1 MKQITEDIS
10 DQPIGLKN
18 SRVFLPLIM
27 AGSLFIILLIFNA
40 INSPI
45 FSPGGLLNL
54 TLSLTGLGLIIWI
67 ALLVRKELYI
77 PFIHIRNWSLR
88 LKNKD
93 YTARLPLIRET
104 EFSKLANDLNSLSE
118 IFQFF
123 SDEFQDKV
131 DRQTSKIKDQNDSL
145 NILYEIATTINESK
159 NMDELLSSF
168 LNILIKLTSAQAGTV
183 RLMTEDEQLRMVAS
197 IGLSKNFIKEE
208 CLVPINRCLCGNT
221 FTNGKTGQNESTAN
235 CSKLTGSNLIKD
247 DNLNDNDP
255 GIISVPIKYQGRS
268 IGVYNLFID
277 KKHINIQNKDHEDLL
292 VTVGKHLGMAFEKFK
307 LTQEAKQHSVIKE
320 RTLLAHELHDSLAQ
334 TLASLRFQVTIME
347 DNLQEKIPVNRP
359 ELLNLHES
367 IDEAYTEVRA
377 LISHFRAPM
386 DNSGLIPSINKLIE
400 KFKANSS
407 IMIFF
412 QNEWKEQKLK
422 SEFEYQII
430 RIIQESLNN
439 IKKHS
444 QARTSRIMIKSHSNY
459 NEVLIEDDGIG
470 IEHSNLKSSLGE
482 HIGLSVMQERAQRMG
497 GSINIESETGEGTQ
511 ILLSFPNYGSS
522 VKTVHFV
529 H

>member
-1 MKQITEDIS
+1 MKQVKEDFS

-18 SRVFLPLIM
+18 SRVFLPLIL
-27 AGSLFIILLIFNA
+27 AGSLFIIIFVFNFMNNPSFNLEW
-40 INSPI
+40 I
-45 FSPGGLLNL
+45 LNL
-54 TLSLTGLGLIIWI
+54 ILSVTGLALIIWI

-131 DRQTSKIKDQNDSL
+131 DRQTSKIKDQDDSL

-183 RLMTEDEQLRMVAS
+183 RLMTEDKQLRMVAS
-197 IGLSKNFIKEE
+197 IGLSKDFIKEE
-208 CLVPINRCLCGNT
+208 CLVPIDRCLCGDT
-221 FTNGKTGQNESTAN
+221 FSNGKTGQNENTAN
-235 CSKLTGSNLIKD
+235 CSKFSGNSLIMGD
-247 DNLNDNDP
+247 PLNQKNP
-255 GIISVPIKYQGRS
+255 GIVSVPIKYQGRS

-292 VTVGKHLGMAFEKFK
+292 ITVGKHLGMAFEKFK
-307 LTQEAKQHSVIKE
+307 LAQEAKKHSVIKE

-334 TLASLRFQVTIME
+334 TLASLRFQVTILE
-347 DNLQEKIPVNRP
+347 DNLVENIPIEQP
-359 ELLNLHES
+359 ELFNLHES

-386 DNSGLIPSINKLIE
+386 DNSGLMPAINKLVA

-407 IMIFF
+407 IIIFF
-412 QNEWKEQKLK
+412 QDEWIEQKLK
-422 SEFEYQII
+422 SEHEYQII

-470 IEHSNLKSSLGE
+470 IKHSNLQSSLGE

-497 GSINIESETGEGTQ
+497 GTLNIDSETGEGTQ
-511 ILLSFPNYGSS
+511 ILLSFPNYSS
-522 VKTVHFV
+522 SDKTVHFI